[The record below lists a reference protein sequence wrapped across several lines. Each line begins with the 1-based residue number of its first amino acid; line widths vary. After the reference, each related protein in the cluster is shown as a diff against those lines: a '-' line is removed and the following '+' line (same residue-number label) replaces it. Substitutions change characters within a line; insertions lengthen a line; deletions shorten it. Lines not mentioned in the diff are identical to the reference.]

1 MLSRIADA
9 LFWIGRYVERAE
21 QTARILDVGLEAVAE
36 GAEHPVDEHCVHLLD
51 IVGLAERAPRPCA
64 PQDVVALLA
73 TDPDS
78 PSSVAGALRAARDNA
93 RGARDVLTADTFE
106 TLNVLTRR
114 APVSDEQGHL
124 HARLRSTGRG
134 CLTFFGGVDAFMPRD
149 EAWIFLRLGRLLER
163 LDMTAR
169 LLRAFAADDGPMD
182 ASALLRACGAHEPFL
197 RRSRG
202 QLERREA
209 VEFLL
214 LDELC
219 PRSAVHCLERLGSAI
234 DMLALLHGR
243 PRRFGEQEATQRL
256 VGQAMSS
263 LRFRSLNA
271 ILADLPGEMTDLQT
285 AAAALGEAI
294 DAAYL
299 RPEG

>member
-1 MLSRIADA
+1 MLSRIADS
-9 LFWIGRYVERAE
+9 LLWIGRYVERAE

-36 GAEHPVDEHCVHLLD
+36 GAEHPVEEHCRHVLG
-51 IVGLAERAPRPCA
+51 IVGLAALAPQACT
-64 PQDVVALLA
+64 PQDVVTLLA
-73 TDPDS
+73 TDADS

-114 APVSDEQGHL
+114 APVSDEPGHL
-124 HARLRSTGRG
+124 HARLRSIGRG
-134 CLTFFGGVDAFMPRD
+134 CLTFFGGIDAFMPRD

-169 LLRAFAADDGPMD
+169 LLRAAADPDGPMD
-182 ASALLRACGAHEPFL
+182 ASALLRSCGAHEPFL

-202 QLERREA
+202 QLEPREA

-219 PRSAVHCLERLGSAI
+219 PRSAVHCLDRLGSAI

-243 PRRFGEQEATQRL
+243 PRRFGEREMTQRL
-256 VGQAMSS
+256 IGQAMSS
-263 LRFRSLNA
+263 LRFRSLDV
-271 ILADLPGEMTDLQT
+271 ILADLPQEMADLQT
-285 AAAALGEAI
+285 AASAIGEAI